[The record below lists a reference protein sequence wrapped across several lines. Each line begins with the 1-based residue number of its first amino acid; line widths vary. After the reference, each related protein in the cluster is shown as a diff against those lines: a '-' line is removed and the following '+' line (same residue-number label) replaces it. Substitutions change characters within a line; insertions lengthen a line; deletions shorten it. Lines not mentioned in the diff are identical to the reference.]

1 MNRITKWAL
10 RSVALWAIAKALEM
24 ANQSLRQRQND
35 RKLRSQAQRAAA
47 LPRFKG
53 HPTVYPADGDSHDE
67 PSGSTA
73 H

>member
-35 RKLRSQAQRAAA
+35 RKLRSQAQRTAA

-53 HPTVYPADGDSHDE
+53 HPTV
-67 PSGSTA
+67 
-73 H
+73 